1 MVRNPILVI
10 ILLTGQA
17 FLISGGDSGLGKAVA
32 IAMAGEGADIAI
44 IYLDEIE
51 SEDATIPATGGR
63 VTI

>member
-1 MVRNPILVI
+1 M
-10 ILLTGQA
+10 TGQA